1 MIMLHVFT
9 KLHLVFDTGEDGG
22 RRTLDREQLVGRLV
36 EPKRTASHRV
46 TPNLPLPPLEEQER
60 RPTPL
65 QHNCK
70 PGLERG
76 LVLPRRRCFLL
87 VTLPFLFFLLFSPLK
102 RVAPQERPP
111 VAVVLVPEAPCPDSI
126 LHCLRRRVRKTA
138 KASPRHKWVRFG
150 KFYISN
156 LEVFFIPLSLR
167 FSPYT

>member
-87 VTLPFLFFLLFSPLK
+87 
-102 RVAPQERPP
+102 ERPP
-111 VAVVLVPEAPCPDSI
+111 VAVVLVPEAPCPHSI
-126 LHCLRRRVRKTA
+126 LHRLRRRVRKTA
-138 KASPRHKWVRFG
+138 KASPRHKWVRF
-150 KFYISN
+150 
-156 LEVFFIPLSLR
+156 
-167 FSPYT
+167 

>member
-76 LVLPRRRCFLL
+76 LVLPRRRWFLL
-87 VTLPFLFFLLFSPLK
+87 
-102 RVAPQERPP
+102 ERPP
-111 VAVVLVPEAPCPDSI
+111 VAVVLVPEAPRPHSI

-138 KASPRHKWVRFG
+138 NASPRHKW
-150 KFYISN
+150 
-156 LEVFFIPLSLR
+156 
-167 FSPYT
+167 